1 MNGILSSL
9 MAGVGFVYFSL
20 QGLWKFFVGV
30 ILPVAGILL
39 AVVVVLL
46 VIALLRTLLQGKKTA
61 DYVPNPDPAREKEYA
76 EKLSKMVQVE
86 TISTRGVS
94 EPEKF
99 RKFHDVMR
107 QQFPRV
113 FEACQVVDLDGN
125 LLLRWQ
131 GKSSENPIMLMS
143 HMDVVPAGTGWTHD
157 PFGGE
162 ISDGVVWGRGTA
174 DTKASVMGF
183 YQAAEELL
191 AEGYVPPVDVYLC
204 SSCTE
209 EVGGDGAPK
218 IVQWL
223 QDHGVKLAMLS
234 DEGGG
239 IIAEPIGGIPGNFA
253 MVGVYEKGTGD
264 LKFTARSTGGHA
276 SAPKKDTPLVR
287 LGKFMACVDKKTPM
301 TVKFSPEV
309 DAMFARLAPYGS
321 FPLRLVLGNLWLF
334 KPVLKKA
341 LPLISPQAAAMLQTT
356 VAFTMAKGSDGYNV
370 IPQEAYVTAN
380 LRFIPHQ
387 NVEES
392 VAVLRKLAARYDIET
407 EVQVANDASPR
418 LDLNGRAFRLTEKA
432 IERTFPGMPAS
443 PYIVTGATDS
453 RFYDFEEVCSACV
466 RFAPVVF
473 GPKQMKGMHGIDEC
487 VDTNCLPGAVDFY
500 KNLILLQE
508 EQ

>member
-1 MNGILSSL
+1 MQNFFNSL
-9 MAGVGFVYFSL
+9 LALGGSLYFAL
-20 QGLWKFFVGV
+20 LGLWIFIRGAL
-30 ILPVAGILL
+30 LPLL
-39 AVVVVLL
+39 G
-46 VIALLRTLLQGKKTA
+46 IALGVMALLLIAALIRTLLMGKKTA
-61 DYVPNPDPAREKEYA
+61 GYVPSPDPEREKLCA
-76 EKLSKMVQVE
+76 EKLSRMVQVE

-99 RKFHDVMR
+99 RAFHELMR
-107 QQFPRV
+107 ELFPRV
-113 FEACQVVDLDGN
+113 FETCEVMDLEGN
-125 LLLRWQ
+125 LLLRWK
-131 GKSSENPIMLMS
+131 GESSENPIMLMS
-143 HMDVVPAGTGWTHD
+143 HMDVVPAGTGWSHD

-162 ISDGVVWGRGTA
+162 IADGVVWGRGTA
-174 DTKASVMGF
+174 DTKSSVLGF

-191 AEGYVPPVDVYLC
+191 EEGYVPPVDVYLC

-209 EVGGDGAPK
+209 EVGGDGAPR

-223 QDHGVKLAMLS
+223 KDNGVKLAMLS

-239 IIAEPIGGIPGNFA
+239 IIAEPIGGVPGNFA
-253 MVGVYEKGTGD
+253 MVGVFEKGTGD
-264 LKFTARSTGGHA
+264 LKFTARSAGGHA
-276 SAPKKDTPLVR
+276 SAPKKNTPLLR
-287 LGKFMACVDKKTPM
+287 LAKFMARVEKKNPM

-341 LPLISPQAAAMLQTT
+341 LPAISPQAAAMLQTT

-387 NVEES
+387 KVKES
-392 VAVLRKLAARYDIET
+392 VEVLTRLAAKYDIET
-407 EVQVANDASPR
+407 EVLMANDPSPS
-418 LDLNGRAFRLTEKA
+418 LDLQGRAFRLTEKA

-443 PYIVTGATDS
+443 PYIVTGATDC
-453 RFYDFEEVCSACV
+453 RFYNDVCDNCV
-466 RFAPVVF
+466 RFAPVIF
-473 GPKQMKGMHGIDEC
+473 GPRQMKGMHGIDEC

-500 KNLILLQE
+500 KNLIRLQE
-508 EQ
+508 EM